1 MEQKLKKLEESLE
14 KGDDEVISDTD
25 LQRELDKRQQEL
37 REKKEKE
44 KRKIDNRQWQ
54 KKKELEEIEKMQ
66 CTREN

>member
-37 REKKEKE
+37 REKKR
-44 KRKIDNRQWQ
+44 KRKER
-54 KKKELEEIEKMQ
+54 
-66 CTREN
+66 